1 MQRLF
6 PPSGSGG
13 PAHSPNGESGGAS
26 HRFVSDGDLLAE
38 AAAPTSGSFV
48 RFSMVSSLDG
58 RISVDGVSAPLSSAA
73 DSRRFHLLRCAA
85 DAVVVGAGTARAEGY
100 RGAMLPKPLQE
111 IRSGQGRSPLPTTVV
126 LSASGS
132 IPADAPVLTD
142 APAPTIVV
150 VSDEAPRTKREA
162 LSDALGTHAVVTV
175 GPGANPR
182 DITAALAARGLLH
195 LHHEGGPTVLSRY
208 LSADAVDSLCLTLA
222 PSILMSGPGLVPDLD
237 SPLLRDFSLHAL
249 FEEGSVLLADYRRHH
264 NHAAGTVIG
273 GGQ

>member
-13 PAHSPNGESGGAS
+13 PAHSPNGESDGAR
-26 HRFVSDGDLLAE
+26 HRFLSDADLLAE

-48 RFSMVSSLDG
+48 RFSMVSTLDG

-85 DAVVVGAGTARAEGY
+85 DAVVVGAGTALAEGY
-100 RGAMLPKPLQE
+100 RGQMLPKPMQE
-111 IRSGQGRSPLPTTVV
+111 IRTGHGRSPLPTTVV

-132 IPADAPVLTD
+132 IPTDAPVLTD

-150 VSDEAPRTKREA
+150 VSDEAPHAKRKA
-162 LSDALGTHAVVTV
+162 LSSALGTDAVVTV
-175 GPGANPR
+175 GPGANPH

-208 LSADAVDSLCLTLA
+208 LSADAMDSLCLTLA
-222 PSILMSGPGLVPDLD
+222 PSILMSGPSLVPDQASLV
-237 SPLLRDFSLHAL
+237 LRDFSLHTL
-249 FEEGSVLLADYRRHH
+249 YEEDSVLLADYRRLP
-264 NHAAGTVIG
+264 NGTETVSG